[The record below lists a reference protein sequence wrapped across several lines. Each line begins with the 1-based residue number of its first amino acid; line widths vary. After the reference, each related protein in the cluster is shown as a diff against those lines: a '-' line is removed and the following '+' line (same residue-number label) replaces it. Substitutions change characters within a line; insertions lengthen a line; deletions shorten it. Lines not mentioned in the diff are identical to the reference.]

1 MNSLIINKEAKIK
14 EALIQMK
21 KVKSK
26 SLVVSDKEK
35 LLGTLSDGDIRS
47 SFLKGF
53 QINNSIIKIYNKK
66 PTFFFDGDYQVDDLN
81 KVFIRKRFDVI
92 PIVDKK
98 KKIKKVYTWD
108 EFYGKGK
115 KKLKKVDLPV
125 IIMSGGKGNRLK
137 PFTEVLP
144 KALIPID
151 NKAIIEV
158 IIESFFEQNI
168 KNYYLI
174 INYKHEI
181 IKSYFNSI
189 ETKYKVKFIQENK
202 FLGTMGGLSLLKRK
216 IKSDFFVTNCDVI
229 FDIDVGE
236 LNYQHRKNKND
247 ITIVITQKEYKLP
260 YGSCELDEDGNLNQ
274 LIEKPKLNFF
284 VNTGLYLFNN
294 RVLNIIPNKQM
305 YDFNQL
311 IHDAKKRNMKIGT
324 FIIDPGSWNDVGE
337 WDEYKK
343 TLSRVNFVNQKNKGV

>member
-1 MNSLIINKEAKIK
+1 MNSLLINKEAKIK
-14 EALIQMK
+14 EALIRMK

-35 LLGTLSDGDIRS
+35 LLGTVSDGDIRS
-47 SFLKGF
+47 SFLKGY
-53 QINNSIIKIYNKK
+53 QINNTISKIYNKK
-66 PTFFFDGDYQVDDLN
+66 PFFFFDGDYKVTDLN
-81 KVFIRKRFDVI
+81 KVFIQKRFDVI
-92 PIVDKK
+92 PIIDKK
-98 KKIKKVYTWD
+98 KKIIKIFTW
-108 EFYGKGK
+108 EQFYGKSK
-115 KKLKKVDLPV
+115 KKLKKIDLPV

-168 KNYYLI
+168 KNYYLV

-189 ETKYKVKFIQENK
+189 KTKYKVKFIQENK

-236 LNYQHRKNKND
+236 LYYQHKKNKND
-247 ITIVITQKEYKLP
+247 ITIVVTLKEFKIP
-260 YGSCELDEDGNLNQ
+260 YGSCELDDDGNLNQ
-274 LIEKPKLNFF
+274 ILEKPKLNLF
-284 VNTGLYLFNN
+284 VNTGLYVFNKSI
-294 RVLNIIPNKQM
+294 LNIIPNEKK
-305 YDFNQL
+305 YDFDQL
-311 IHDAKKRNMKIGT
+311 INDAKKSNLRIGT
-324 FIIDPGSWNDVGE
+324 FIIDPESWNDVGE

-343 TLSRVNFVNQKNKGV
+343 TLSRVNITK